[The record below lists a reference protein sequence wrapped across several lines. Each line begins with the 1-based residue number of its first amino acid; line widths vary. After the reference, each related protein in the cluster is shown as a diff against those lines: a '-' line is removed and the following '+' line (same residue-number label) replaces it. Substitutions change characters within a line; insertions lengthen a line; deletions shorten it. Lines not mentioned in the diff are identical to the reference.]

1 MITPK
6 EIEMKEFT
14 RTKVGG
20 YKPEEVDEFLDRI
33 MADYESLLEEREMLN
48 KRISYLNEKLDKVR
62 EDQDKMRSS
71 VVNNQKSYDDMMGS
85 ARRKADKLVADAQ
98 DYAKRLIETAKEE
111 ADRQQQVKTQLTA
124 EVESFKAKLLGIYEN
139 HVKLIST
146 IPVFKRDDEEY
157 SSETLEMLKVAT
169 ADVTFSEPAYEE
181 EAVSVSEP
189 EEEIEDDFSVEEDAT
204 LVMPTIRTEKESVAD
219 SSRSRRVN
227 KKYDDDFDDI
237 DDDEDIEDI
246 DDTSENDNQIKGL
259 FSSEKKRKPLFGSGK
274 KKSRLFSRDDDD
286 DDDDDDDEDDDD

>member
-6 EIEMKEFT
+6 EIEMKEFS
-14 RTKVGG
+14 RTKVGSG

-71 VVNNQKSYDDMMGS
+71 VVNNQKSYDDMMGT
-85 ARRKADKLVADAQ
+85 ARRKSDKLVADAQ

-169 ADVTFSEPAYEE
+169 ADVNFTSEPSYVEE
-181 EAVSVSEP
+181 PVAP
-189 EEEIEDDFSVEEDAT
+189 IKEETVEEDDFDIEDDAT
-204 LVMPTIRTEKESVAD
+204 LVMPTIRSEKEQYTE
-219 SSRSRRVN
+219 SSRLRRN
-227 KKYDDDFDDI
+227 TKKYDDDIDDL
-237 DDDEDIEDI
+237 DDEDDEDI
-246 DDTSENDNQIKGL
+246 DDTSENDSQIKGL
-259 FSSEKKRKPLFGSGK
+259 FSSEKKKKSLFGGK

-286 DDDDDDDEDDDD
+286 DEDDDDDDDDED

>member
-169 ADVTFSEPAYEE
+169 ADVTFSEPAYAEE
-181 EAVSVSEP
+181 PVSISEP
-189 EEEIEDDFSVEEDAT
+189 EEEPDDDFTVEEDAT
-204 LVMPTIRTEKESVAD
+204 LVMPTIRTEKESPVE

-237 DDDEDIEDI
+237 DDDEDIDDI

-259 FSSEKKRKPLFGSGK
+259 FSSEKKKKSLFGSGK

>member
-169 ADVTFSEPAYEE
+169 ADVTFSEPVYEE
-181 EAVSVSEP
+181 EPVSVSEP
-189 EEEIEDDFSVEEDAT
+189 EEEPDDDFSVEEDAT